1 MQTVKFRERD
11 MEITPVGFGSWT
23 IVGSRCPNQVDGI
36 IGAVEVRLSD
46 DEVERI
52 ESFIRENQ

>member
-1 MQTVKFRERD
+1 
-11 MEITPVGFGSWT
+11 MEMTPIGFGSRT
-23 IVGSRCPNQVDGI
+23 IVGGRRPNQVDGI

-52 ESFIRENQ
+52 ESFIRENP